1 MKKPAK
7 NTAMSGE
14 EFAKKVLETEPSL
27 YRVAR
32 SILKNDADCADAM
45 QDAILS
51 AYERLD
57 TLKEERY
64 FKTWI
69 TRILINECYDLLRS
83 LDRHAAVSYDDYAEN
98 LMPAGTRT
106 EQADFSELYYEL
118 ERLDDEYRL
127 PLMLH
132 YIGGYSTKEIAQI
145 AGVSDGSIRVRLHRG
160 RKLLKEKLI

>member
-1 MKKPAK
+1 MKKSAK

-14 EFAKKVLETEPSL
+14 EFAKKVLEAEPSL

-83 LDRHAAVSYDDYAEN
+83 LDRRAAVSYDDYAEN
-98 LMPAGTRT
+98 LTSVST
-106 EQADFSELYYEL
+106 HTKQANFSELYYEL
-118 ERLDDEYRL
+118 ERLGDEYRL

>member
-1 MKKPAK
+1 MKKSAK

-14 EFAKKVLETEPSL
+14 EFAKKVLEAEPSL

-83 LDRHAAVSYDDYAEN
+83 LDRRAAVSYDDYAEN
-98 LMPAGTRT
+98 LTPVSTHT
-106 EQADFSELYYEL
+106 EQANFSELYYEL